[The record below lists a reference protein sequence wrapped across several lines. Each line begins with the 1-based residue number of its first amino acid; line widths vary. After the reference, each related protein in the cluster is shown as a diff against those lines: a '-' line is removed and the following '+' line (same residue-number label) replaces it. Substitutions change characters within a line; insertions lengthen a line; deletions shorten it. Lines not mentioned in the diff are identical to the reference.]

1 MQACKAAVVL
11 LLIACGPLA
20 DPPAEEQALPVDSAT
35 NNPGNGFPR
44 NARPYTSDSPWNT
57 PIPEGAAIDPRSD
70 ALVATIAQS
79 SNGRL
84 RSDPTQYSF
93 PIYFAEASTPRQTL
107 VCPGIVSINHPDG
120 TRTSM
125 SSGQLAGV
133 PIPPEAEP
141 SAGGDAQIIVID
153 TRTGDEYDVYEFVP
167 PNGCTNVTRYIGGVE
182 RSAVESSYISR
193 GAGVPYLAGL
203 IRPWEIAQG
212 RIEHALAFG
221 YELGRAGRCVFPA
234 SKTDGD
240 DDRPDA
246 IPQGAR
252 LRLDPGLDVDRI
264 ENLDAVGRIIARA
277 LQKYGMFL
285 IDNSGAN
292 KVYAEDIRTANW
304 GTNLVAE
311 TVSAIPVDR
320 LQVLRLPDGYWAA
333 TYEPNH
339 GGCVR

>member
-1 MQACKAAVVL
+1 
-11 LLIACGPLA
+11 LA
-20 DPPAEEQALPVDSAT
+20 DPPAEKEAPPVDTAT
-35 NNPGNGFPR
+35 TGPGSGFPR
-44 NARPYTSDSPWNT
+44 DARPYAADSPWNT
-57 PIPEGAAIDPRSD
+57 PIPDGAPIDPRSD
-70 ALVATIAQS
+70 ALVATILES

-93 PIYFAEASTPRQTL
+93 PVYFSDATTPKLTM
-107 VCPGIVSINHPDG
+107 VCSGIVSINHPDG
-120 TRTSM
+120 TRTSL

-133 PIPPEAEP
+133 PIPPEAKP
-141 SAGGDAQIIVID
+141 SAGNDAQIIVVD
-153 TRTGDEYDVYEFVP
+153 TGTGDEYDVYEFVP
-167 PNGCTNVTRYIGGVE
+167 PNACSNITRYIGGVH
-182 RSAVESSYISR
+182 RSAAESSYISR

-203 IRPWEIAQG
+203 IRPWEIAEG

-221 YELGRAGRCVFPA
+221 YELGRARRCVFPA

-240 DDRPDA
+240 DSRTDV

-252 LRLDPGLDVDRI
+252 LQLDPELDVDRI
-264 ENLDAVGRIIARA
+264 EDLDATGRIIARA
-277 LQKYGMFL
+277 LQKYGMYL

-304 GTNLVAE
+304 GTILVAE

-320 LQVLRLPDGYWAA
+320 LQVLRLPDAYRAQ
-333 TYEPNH
+333 TYDPNH